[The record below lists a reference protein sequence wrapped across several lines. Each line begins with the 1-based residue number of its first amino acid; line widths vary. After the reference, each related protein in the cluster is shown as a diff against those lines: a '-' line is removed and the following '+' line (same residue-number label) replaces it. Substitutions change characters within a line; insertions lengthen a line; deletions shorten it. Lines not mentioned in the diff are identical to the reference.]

1 MGEKKLSMKTIT
13 GIVAACL
20 VLLVLVIVGF
30 QSFTTI
36 PEGYVGMKY
45 QLGKIVNVD
54 LEAGLQFKVPF
65 IQDVVLVDMR
75 EQVFE
80 LTTSAYTKDSQTVE
94 SVEVKV
100 NYRLNRAELLSLAQN
115 IGVNNVS
122 DKLIFPQ
129 VNTILKNAI
138 GNYRA
143 EDLIQNR
150 QDLQESVETTMRE
163 DLSSY
168 GVEVMAVSLV
178 NIDFDDVF
186 EEAVRAKIVA
196 EQDALRAQNKT
207 KEVEEQAKQAVIDAQ
222 AEADSKRLIADAEA
236 YSIQVIQEQIANSP
250 NYIELEKI
258 KQWDG
263 KLPQVSG
270 NTVNP
275 FVSLD
280 GSNSSSSSSSTAQ
293 P

>member
-1 MGEKKLSMKTIT
+1 MGEKKLSFKAIA

-20 VLLVLVIVGF
+20 LILVLVVVGF

-45 QLGKIVNVD
+45 QLGKIVSVD

-80 LTTSAYTKDSQTVE
+80 LTTNAYTKDSQTVE

-236 YSIQVIQEQIANSP
+236 YSIPVIQEQIANSP
-250 NYIELEKI
+250 HYLELEKI

-280 GSNSSSSSSSTAQ
+280 GSNSSSCSAAQ

>member
-1 MGEKKLSMKTIT
+1 
-13 GIVAACL
+13 
-20 VLLVLVIVGF
+20 
-30 QSFTTI
+30 
-36 PEGYVGMKY
+36 MKY
-45 QLGKIVNVD
+45 QLGKIVSVD

-80 LTTSAYTKDSQTVE
+80 LTTNAYTKDSQTVE

-280 GSNSSSSSSSTAQ
+280 GSNSSSSSAAQ

>member
-1 MGEKKLSMKTIT
+1 MGEKKLSFKAIA

-20 VLLVLVIVGF
+20 LILVIVVVGF

-45 QLGKIVNVD
+45 QLGKIVSVD

-80 LTTSAYTKDSQTVE
+80 LTTNAYTKDSQTVE

-280 GSNSSSSSSSTAQ
+280 GSNSSSSSAAQ

>member
-1 MGEKKLSMKTIT
+1 
-13 GIVAACL
+13 
-20 VLLVLVIVGF
+20 
-30 QSFTTI
+30 
-36 PEGYVGMKY
+36 
-45 QLGKIVNVD
+45 
-54 LEAGLQFKVPF
+54 
-65 IQDVVLVDMR
+65 
-75 EQVFE
+75 
-80 LTTSAYTKDSQTVE
+80 
-94 SVEVKV
+94 
-100 NYRLNRAELLSLAQN
+100 
-115 IGVNNVS
+115 
-122 DKLIFPQ
+122 
-129 VNTILKNAI
+129 
-138 GNYRA
+138 
-143 EDLIQNR
+143 
-150 QDLQESVETTMRE
+150 MRE

-280 GSNSSSSSSSTAQ
+280 GSNSSSSSAAQ

>member
-1 MGEKKLSMKTIT
+1 MGEKKLSFKAIA

-20 VLLVLVIVGF
+20 LILVLVVVGF

-45 QLGKIVNVD
+45 QLGKIVSVD

-80 LTTSAYTKDSQTVE
+80 LTTNAYTKDSQTVE

-122 DKLIFPQ
+122 DKLIVPQ

-280 GSNSSSSSSSTAQ
+280 GSNSSSSSAAQ

>member
-1 MGEKKLSMKTIT
+1 MGEKKLSIKGVT
-13 GIVAACL
+13 GIVVACL
-20 VLLVLVIVGF
+20 VLLILVVVGF
-30 QSFTTI
+30 QSFATV

-45 QLGKIVNVD
+45 QLGKIVSAD
-54 LEAGLQFKVPF
+54 LEAGLQFKLPF
-65 IQDVVLVDMR
+65 VQDVVLVDMR

-80 LTTSAYTKDSQTVE
+80 LTTNAYTKDSQTVE

-100 NYRLNRAELLSLAQN
+100 NYRLNRAELLSIAQN
-115 IGVNNVS
+115 VGVNNVS

-150 QDLQESVETTMRE
+150 QDLQEAVETTMRE

-222 AEADSKRLIADAEA
+222 AQADSKRLIADAEA
-236 YSIQVIQEQIANSP
+236 YSIKVIQEQVANSP

-275 FVSLD
+275 FVALD
-280 GSNSSSSSSSTAQ
+280 GNSSSSNSSSAPQ

>member
-1 MGEKKLSMKTIT
+1 MGEKKLSFKAIA

-20 VLLVLVIVGF
+20 LILVLVVVGF

-45 QLGKIVNVD
+45 QLGKIVSVD

-80 LTTSAYTKDSQTVE
+80 LTTNAYTKDSQTVE

-207 KEVEEQAKQAVIDAQ
+207 KEVEEQANQAVIDAQ

-280 GSNSSSSSSSTAQ
+280 GSNSSSSSAAQ